1 MDPEPEIRAA
11 ALSRKAFPARTFLG
25 WTYSFQ
31 NLGRAY
37 LAKEMYGQ
45 ALRCFERAL
54 VR

>member
-11 ALSRKAFPARTFLG
+11 ALFRKAFQARTFLG

-31 NLGRAY
+31 DLGRAY
-37 LAKEMYGQ
+37 LAKEYGQ